1 MANLTEKQQTIIAD
15 ITNEFIRVNAEKK
28 PIKKG
33 TLLRIDELVQQ
44 RDIDIE
50 NRYEIE
56 LYNKSMFVDFVSLVD
71 DAIDTLNNELIDYG
85 LKAFRFKGENVNQ
98 NLQYLY
104 FFIDLI
110 DNANTTIQGNGSS
123 NNFSKY
129 HIRLVAKNKLVS
141 LGFKS
146 GIPSIYKYKMFNG
159 FAVIDDYGSWGPAA
173 YKTIE
178 DLALNSDLRNRINN
192 FVKYK

>member
-1 MANLTEKQQTIIAD
+1 MTNLTEKQQTIIAD
-15 ITNEFIRVNAEKK
+15 ITNEFIKVNADKK
-28 PIKKG
+28 TIKKG
-33 TLLRIDELVQQ
+33 SLLRIYELVGQ
-44 RDIDIE
+44 RDIDLE

-71 DAIDTLNNELIDYG
+71 DAIDTLNEELIDYG
-85 LKAFRFKGENVNQ
+85 LKAFRFKDENVKQ
-98 NLQYLY
+98 NLEYIY
-104 FFIDLI
+104 FYIDLI
-110 DNANTTIQGNGSS
+110 DNANTTIQGNGNS

-129 HIRLVAKNKLVS
+129 FIRLVAKNKLVS
-141 LGFKS
+141 VGFKS
-146 GIPSIYKYKMFNG
+146 GISSIYKYKMFNG
-159 FAVIDDYGSWGPAA
+159 FAVIDEYGSWGVAA

>member
-1 MANLTEKQQTIIAD
+1 MTNLTEKQQTIIAD

-33 TLLRIDELVQQ
+33 ALLRIDELVQQ

-85 LKAFRFKGENVNQ
+85 LKSFRFKGENVKQ
-98 NLQYLY
+98 NLEYMY
-104 FFIDLI
+104 FYIDFI

-129 HIRLVAKNKLVS
+129 YIRLVAKNKLVS
-141 LGFKS
+141 VGFKS
-146 GIPSIYKYKMFNG
+146 GISSIYKYKMFNG
-159 FAVIDDYGSWGPAA
+159 FAVIDDWGSWGVAA

-192 FVKYK
+192 FVKNK

>member
-15 ITNEFIRVNAEKK
+15 ITNEFIRVNADKK

-33 TLLRIDELVQQ
+33 ALLRIDELVQQ

-56 LYNKSMFVDFVSLVD
+56 LYNKSMFNDFVSFVD
-71 DAIDTLNNELIDYG
+71 DTIDTLNNELIDYG
-85 LKAFRFKGENVNQ
+85 LKSFRFKDNNVERH
-98 NLQYLY
+98 LQHMY
-104 FFIDLI
+104 FYIDLI
-110 DNANTTIQGNGSS
+110 DNANTTIQGNGDK
-123 NNFSKY
+123 NNFSRY
-129 HIRLVAKNKLVS
+129 FISIVARNLLLPVS
-141 LGFKS
+141 FKS
-146 GIPSIYKYKMFNG
+146 DIQSIYKYKMFNG
-159 FAVIDDYGSWGPAA
+159 FSVPDDYGSWGAG

-178 DLALNSDLRNRINN
+178 DLALNSSLRNRINN